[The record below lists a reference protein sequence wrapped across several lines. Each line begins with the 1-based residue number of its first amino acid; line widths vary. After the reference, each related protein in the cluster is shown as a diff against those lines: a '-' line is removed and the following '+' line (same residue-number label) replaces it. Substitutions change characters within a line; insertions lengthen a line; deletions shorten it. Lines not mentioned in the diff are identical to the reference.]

1 MSIEV
6 LDGEALVTDNVVP
19 VLEGSEDLSGL
30 DIVAGLLVEEGVQRD
45 RIAVSYVGNQ
55 PSQPGDGWTEEI
67 GRPQREY
74 GFWIVVQVVA
84 RRTED
89 MTQVALGQLMYKVQK
104 ALENE
109 SGDPPFSLC
118 GLTGVRTRIEKHD
131 YDTGGVD
138 LGLVVADG

>member
-6 LDGEALVTDNVVP
+6 LDGEALVTDNVIP
-19 VLEGSEDLSGL
+19 VLEGSADLSGL
-30 DIVAGLLVEEGVQRD
+30 DIVAGLMVEESVQRD
-45 RIAVSYVGNQ
+45 RIAVSYLGNQ
-55 PSQPGDGWTEEI
+55 PSSPGDGWQVEI

-74 GFWIVVQVVA
+74 GFWVVAQVVA

-89 MTQVALGQLMYKVQK
+89 LTQVALGELLYKVQK

-118 GLTGVRTRIEKHD
+118 GLTGVRTRTEKHD
-131 YDTGGVD
+131 YDTGSVD